1 MNAPLRKT
9 DVPAAQG
16 LLKLFALFH
25 LNLAFSSI
33 EEEQRGEVIK
43 RCYWPLLSLAE
54 RHGPVGIEAT
64 GFTLEEIAR
73 IDPEWIARASE
84 LIARGHVELIG
95 SGYAQIIGPLVPWRV
110 TAANLSIGNE
120 IYRRLLGTTPH
131 LALVN
136 EQAYSSGLVGL
147 YLDAGYSALLMDW
160 DNPGSQHP
168 QWPVETRYRP
178 QRALGADGRSIGL
191 LWTNTVAFQKL
202 QRFAHGDI
210 PLEDY
215 LAHIR
220 AQRGHGE
227 RVLCAYASDGEI
239 FDFRPGRFKTEEKTD
254 GGEWKRLAEAFRAL
268 AAEEGTRLVAPHAAL
283 ACNGTKTQPLR
294 LETAACPIP
303 VKKQRKYNLSRWAVT
318 GRDDIAINAACQRI
332 HDGMAATGADDAAWK
347 ELCYL
352 WSSDFRTHITERRWQ
367 GFCARLADAEK
378 RWTQPPPSFVA
389 GKGERHNTSRFIN
402 VETKALS
409 VRLDRRRG
417 LALDTVQ
424 FAGHRAATIGGLP
437 HGHFDDIAL
446 QADWY
451 TGNCVFEAP
460 GEHKVTDLEW
470 CEPDVARLGD
480 GSMLVSARIDT
491 PKGPIE
497 KRLHFQAHE
506 PRIDFDLTF
515 HWDDWGRGSLRLG
528 HFTFLPAAFDWER
541 IALST
546 HNGGKESET
555 FALAGSTVEHGAP
568 VSFLVSASQG
578 LGMTEGWAEIADTRT
593 RVQVRVD
600 RSVAPLMGLLTHRR
614 VGGSLF
620 CQLALSA
627 LELDDTRKPADYARG
642 PRRFR
647 FSVTGR

>member
-1 MNAPLRKT
+1 
-9 DVPAAQG
+9 
-16 LLKLFALFH
+16 
-25 LNLAFSSI
+25 
-33 EEEQRGEVIK
+33 
-43 RCYWPLLSLAE
+43 
-54 RHGPVGIEAT
+54 
-64 GFTLEEIAR
+64 
-73 IDPEWIARASE
+73 
-84 LIARGHVELIG
+84 
-95 SGYAQIIGPLVPWRV
+95 VPWRV
-110 TAANLSIGNE
+110 TAANLRIGNE
-120 IYRRLLGTTPH
+120 IYRRLLGASPQ

-136 EQAYSSGLVGL
+136 EQAYSGGLVGL

-160 DNPGSQHP
+160 DNPGAQHP

-210 PLEDY
+210 PLDEY
-215 LAHIR
+215 VAHVKS
-220 AQRGHGE
+220 QRGHRE
-227 RVLCAYASDGEI
+227 RVLCAYASDAEI
-239 FDFRPGRFKTEEKTD
+239 FDFRPGRYKTEEKMD
-254 GGEWKRLAEAFRAL
+254 GGEWKRLAEAFRGL
-268 AAEEGTRLVAPHAAL
+268 ADEAGMLLVAPRAAL
-283 ACNGTKTQPLR
+283 ASNGTKTQPLR

-332 HDGMAATGADDAAWK
+332 HDGMAAKEADDAAWT

-352 WSSDFRTHITERRWQ
+352 WSSDFRTHITEKRWQ
-367 GFCARLADAEK
+367 GFCARLAETEK
-378 RWTQPPPSFVA
+378 RWAPTTPVSPMTI
-389 GKGERHNTSRFIN
+389 KGERYNASRYIN

-409 VRLDRRRG
+409 ARLDRRRG
-417 LALDTVQ
+417 LALDAVQ
-424 FAGHRAATIGGLP
+424 FAGHGAATIGGLP

-451 TGNCVFEAP
+451 TGDCVFEAP

-470 CEPDVARLGD
+470 CEPEVVRERD
-480 GSMLVSARIDT
+480 GSVLVSARIDT
-491 PKGPIE
+491 PRGPIE
-497 KRLHFQAHE
+497 KRLHFLAEE

-546 HNGGKESET
+546 HNGGKDCET
-555 FALAGSTVEHGAP
+555 FPLAGSAIDHGAP
-568 VSFLVSASQG
+568 VSFLVSASHG
-578 LGMTEGWAEIADTRT
+578 VGMTEGWAEIGDTRT
-593 RVQVRVD
+593 RVRIGVD
-600 RSVAPLMGLLTHRR
+600 RAVAPLLGLLTYRR
-614 VGGSLF
+614 AGGSLF

-627 LELDDTRKPADYARG
+627 LELDDTRKPADYQAG
-642 PRRFR
+642 PRRFC